1 MPIVVRRPVPLSSAT
16 PSVWTAN
23 GGATV
28 TVRGVRAAD
37 FGAQRAFIDRLSRE
51 SRYFRFLTGGLVRD
65 DVITN
70 FVGASDALVASVTEP
85 GGERIVGNAHYVID
99 SDGDAEFAVV
109 VDDGWQGR
117 GLGRE
122 LIRRL
127 VDGARRSGVRRLHG
141 EVLSENRRMLSIL
154 RGMGFATPRH
164 PDDSM
169 LHLASLP
176 LDAPP
181 MRQADPDG
189 ADRWLPH
196 DWFAMR

>member
-1 MPIVVRRPVPLSSAT
+1 MSILARRTVSLSPAT
-16 PSVWTAN
+16 PSLWTAN

-28 TVRGVRAAD
+28 TVRGVRPGD
-37 FGAQRAFIDRLSRE
+37 FSAQRAFIDRLSRE

-70 FVGASDALVASVTEP
+70 FVGASDALVATVVEP

-99 SDGDAEFAVV
+99 ADGDAEFAVV
-109 VDDGWQGR
+109 VEDGWQGR

-127 VDGARRSGVRRLHG
+127 IDGARRSGVRRLHG

-164 PDDSM
+164 PGDSM
-169 LHLASLP
+169 LHLASLS
-176 LDAPP
+176 LDALAAQ
-181 MRQADPDG
+181 QAPKG
-189 ADRWLPH
+189 ADRWLPQ
-196 DWFAMR
+196 DWFALR